1 MPTSTFEAIIMAC
14 IIIFA
19 ICLLV
24 ALGAL
29 ILSKDELT
37 RAVLSDMV
45 FYAMVAIFLVWTL
58 ITETMIGYDI
68 AVLAALACGVVPT
81 ISMARIISRGRR

>member
-14 IIIFA
+14 IIIIA

-45 FYAMVAIFLVWTL
+45 FYSMVAIFLVWTL

>member
-1 MPTSTFEAIIMAC
+1 MPSSAFEIIIMAC
-14 IIIFA
+14 IIIMA
-19 ICLLV
+19 LCLLV
-24 ALGAL
+24 GLGAL

-45 FYAMVAIFLVWTL
+45 FYSMVSIFLVWTL
-58 ITETMIGYDI
+58 ITKTMIGYDI
-68 AVLAALACGVVPT
+68 AVLAALTCGVVPT

>member
-14 IIIFA
+14 IIIIA

-24 ALGAL
+24 ALSAL

-45 FYAMVAIFLVWTL
+45 FYSMVAIFLVWTL